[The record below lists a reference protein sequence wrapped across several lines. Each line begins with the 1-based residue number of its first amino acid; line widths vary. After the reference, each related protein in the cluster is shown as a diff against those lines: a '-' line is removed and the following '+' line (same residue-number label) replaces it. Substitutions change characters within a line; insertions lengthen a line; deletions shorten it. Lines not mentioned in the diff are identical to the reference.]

1 MHIAHAFSFELSKV
15 QVPAIRE
22 RTLSMLVNVDAA
34 LADMVALRLG
44 TSVPDPQPMATT
56 RELPT
61 YQPSPGLSLMSR
73 PGQVGIHGRKVAILV
88 AAGCDEAMVDSLQA
102 ELEGLGAVTRL
113 VAPHVGM
120 VGGLE
125 ADMSLETGPAVLFD
139 AVVVP
144 DGDAAAE
151 TLSANALAVEF
162 VTLQYRHCK
171 PLMVVGAG
179 ATLLAA
185 AGVPATLPGGVP
197 DRGLIGTAP
206 ADLQPA
212 LAAFIAA
219 LAGPRVFDRE
229 TDPPIV

>member
-1 MHIAHAFSFELSKV
+1 
-15 QVPAIRE
+15 
-22 RTLSMLVNVDAA
+22 
-34 LADMVALRLG
+34 
-44 TSVPDPQPMATT
+44 MATT
-56 RELPT
+56 CELPT

-73 PGQVGIHGRKVAILV
+73 PGLVGIHGRKVAILV

-102 ELEGLGAVTRL
+102 ELEAQGAVTRL
-113 VAPHVGM
+113 VASHVGM

-151 TLSANALAVEF
+151 TLAANALAVEF

-197 DRGLIGTAP
+197 DPGLIGTAP